1 MSGGHF
7 NYFHYKL
14 GTFAE
19 KLKDIMEDE
28 EYCLSPEIITEVKNA
43 INKSNELAVYARR
56 IDWLISGDDGEE
68 TFLERLK
75 EDLENAKR
83 LETSHA

>member
-7 NYFHYKL
+7 DYFHYKL
-14 GTFAE
+14 GAFSE
-19 KLKDIMEDE
+19 KLNDILKDDD
-28 EYCLSPEIITEVKNA
+28 YCLSPDIITEIKKA
-43 INKSNELAVYARR
+43 INKSNELAVYERR

-68 TFLERLK
+68 TFFERLA

-83 LETSHA
+83 LEVK